1 MVWNLEQKILLQ
13 GINEPDALSYIK
25 ATQWKNAH
33 QLVGV
38 PSEYIGDSYHD
49 IPLFDLVSE
58 AVTSLEGITTSII
71 FNHPYAVLDAA
82 LEAMDA
88 GITQIIIN
96 SGGVPPLDL
105 FRLKQ
110 KAQQKHIELLG
121 TNGGGILVT
130 DKASYGVLNPQ
141 LYNLGN
147 IGIINYGDSRISF
160 ELALLFQEYNHGT
173 SMVINLGDCPF
184 QEINWEMLISTLND
198 NQNTEKIIVAI
209 NNILSIDYEKLAY
222 IVANCTEKPIF
233 IYNLDPDN
241 LNAIMRKPQPR
252 IITDQIP
259 LHLNQVKSA
268 QDILQYWQGSGLN
281 ILYNPLDLL
290 KYKEL

>member
-33 QLVGV
+33 QLVGI
-38 PSEYIGDSYHD
+38 PSEYMGDSYHD
-49 IPLFDLVSE
+49 IPLFDLVNE
-58 AVTSLEGITTSII
+58 AVEHLEGITTSII
-71 FNHPYAVLDAA
+71 LNHPYAVLDAA

-96 SGGVPPLDL
+96 SGGIPPLDL

-110 KAQQKHIELLG
+110 KAQQKQVELLG
-121 TNGGGILVT
+121 TNGAGILTT

-147 IGIINYGDSRISF
+147 IGMINYGDSRISF
-160 ELALLFQEYNHGT
+160 ELALLFQENNHGT
-173 SMVINLGDCPF
+173 SMVINLGNCPF
-184 QEINWEMLISTLND
+184 QEINWEMLISTLNND
-198 NQNTEKIIVAI
+198 PNTEKIIIAI
-209 NNILSIDYEKLAY
+209 NNILSINYEKLAY
-222 IVANCTEKPIF
+222 IVANCGEKPVL

-259 LHLNQVKSA
+259 LHLNQIKSP
-268 QDILQYWQGSGLN
+268 QEVLQYWQESGLN
-281 ILYNPLDLL
+281 IISNPLDILS
-290 KYKEL
+290 